1 MSIKMD
7 GKLVAH
13 QIKSTVK
20 EYIERN
26 NAHLDL
32 TIVQV
37 GNNSASNTYIKNKVK
52 ACEEVGI
59 QSTVLRYENID
70 EYDRCVD
77 IPDTLKHI
85 TGTGAMLQLPLPKGW
100 DENYFVNLIPSRQ
113 DADCLTEASLGKF
126 YSSSNPYIAPCTA
139 QGIIDLL
146 DFYNIDIEGKRALV
160 IGRSNIVGRPIA
172 HLLETRNATVTLAH
186 SKTRRSDLLRLFAIS
201 DIVITAVGKPDFI
214 TEEDAYQYNK
224 DYRHD
229 FYSYFETK
237 SNRVIIDVGIN
248 RDENGKLCGDLSED
262 FKAKYSEYYS
272 PVPGGVGPLTVA
284 NLLYNTVKLH
294 HQEHKNDQDN
304 V

>member
-26 NAHLDL
+26 DAHLEL
-32 TIVQV
+32 IIVQV
-37 GNNSASNTYIKNKVK
+37 GDNSASNTYIKNKVQ

-59 QSTVLRYENID
+59 HSTVLKYDKPD

-85 TGTGAMLQLPLPKGW
+85 TGTGAMLQLPLPDGW
-100 DENYFVNLIPSRQ
+100 DENYFVNQIPSRQ

-126 YSSSNPYIAPCTA
+126 YSNSNPHIAPCTA
-139 QGIIDLL
+139 QGILDLL
-146 DFYNIDIEGKRALV
+146 DFYNIEIEGKRALV

-201 DIVITAVGKPDFI
+201 DIVITAVGRPNFI

-248 RDENGKLCGDLSED
+248 RDENGKLCGDLPEE
-262 FKAKYSEYYS
+262 FKAKYSAVYS

-294 HQEHKNDQDN
+294 HQEHKNDTRL
-304 V
+304 